1 MGCNTYKR
9 IIETRLQTQQS
20 APLDK
25 TTQSLKGF
33 QIGSPPKRGAT
44 AKPSPSRTSNIRPQF
59 TAAKYSYA
67 QAAKQQFSQSC
78 TEDNGVG
85 VIDYQCSTILI
96 LWQKM
101 VDEYPRKT
109 DCAQILVCT
118 FAVGGIGLNLQ
129 HMYWR
134 INIFESTANL
144 GVIYQAIG
152 RIRRTRIHRSIMGFT
167 HCWGARMARL

>member
-1 MGCNTYKR
+1 MGCNTYR
-9 IIETRLQTQQS
+9 SITETRLQTQQS

-25 TTQSLKGF
+25 TTQSLQGF

-44 AKPSPSRTSNIRPQF
+44 AKPSPSRTSNIRPQT
-59 TAAKYSYA
+59 TAAKSSNA
-67 QAAKQQFSQSC
+67 PVAKQQFSQSC
-78 TEDNGVG
+78 TEDIGVG

-96 LWQKM
+96 LRQKM
-101 VDEYPRKT
+101 VDAYPHKT
-109 DCAQILVCT
+109 DRAQILTCT

-134 INIFESTANL
+134 IHIFESTANL

-152 RIRRTRIHRSIMGFT
+152 RIRRTSIHRWIMGFT